1 MFKEILNDDPAQAAD
16 RPRSLNAERLE
27 NREFLQ
33 RVGHQSTISAYSQE
47 SAVLPPFAR
56 RSQHLDPMQAA
67 LCQDEESKRSSD
79 PSSGKDRDSS
89 LSSFSQVS
97 PITGRTSVPFGTD
110 ARNSTGR
117 SLSPVSPASP
127 VSKDLRHMS
136 AVSDLPPQ
144 SARASMLPQA
154 SAEIRRRDEEE
165 TTSRPFSS
173 ASGFPVG
180 PTFSPIAEQ
189 PPQSSPG
196 SEQSPKQYMQHMSD
210 RNSTTAPEVVTTPA
224 PEPMIESSAAPSR
237 EGLSIPIPDRNSSL
251 GTSPELTPEIKQA
264 ETMDVSA
271 SKRVPK
277 LVEKRPSAAGH
288 SSKRL
293 SSLPKH
299 NPSNASR
306 FSFQLGESA
315 REEQVLEEKH
325 RKMKSQNRQL
335 SPDEDEDEFD
345 ESAMDDMDELEMQ
358 EQLDE
363 DYEEHDAPLA
373 TPMGELT
380 GLQRTKQQLQ
390 APSLS
395 DDGSLYDDDYV
406 DDDSQPNEP
415 GETNLAD
422 ADQTATQD
430 RHAMTWNAQQSPKN
444 SEGSHQHPADQNILP
459 TPDNAFHSGGELRID
474 TSGNNF
480 AQGGFPANWGQM
492 HNGTHGAES
501 RSGFYMQ
508 PEAAGYSSAV
518 ANVSSQREDTPL
530 RQQPNEK
537 RDSSRVASGVSFGST
552 GGPAFERHEQR
563 SREVNLPANATQN
576 KAAGLGL
583 TGFEDFDFGSGP
595 DLSIYDSRPT
605 SRQDAPNSDRW
616 TRDSDG
622 MPKRLSRWEDL
633 PTSASSPRASHFPP

>member
-1 MFKEILNDDPAQAAD
+1 MFKEILNDDPAQDAD

-33 RVGHQSTISAYSQE
+33 RVGHQSNFSAYSQE

-89 LSSFSQVS
+89 LSSFSQIS

-127 VSKDLRHMS
+127 MSKDLRRMS

-154 SAEIRRRDEEE
+154 SAESRRRDEEE
-165 TTSRPFSS
+165 ATSRPFSS

-189 PPQSSPG
+189 PPQMFPG
-196 SEQSPKQYMQHMSD
+196 SEQSPKRSMQQSSD
-210 RNSTTAPEVVTTPA
+210 RDPHTAPEVVTTPA

-264 ETMDVSA
+264 ETMNVSA

-293 SSLPKH
+293 SGLPKH

-345 ESAMDDMDELEMQ
+345 ESAMDDMDEFEMQ

-380 GLQRTKQQLQ
+380 GLQRTRQQLQ

-406 DDDSQPNEP
+406 DDDSHFD
-415 GETNLAD
+415 GLDETNPAD
-422 ADQTATQD
+422 VDQTATQD
-430 RHAMTWNAQQSPKN
+430 RHVMTWNAQPSSKN
-444 SEGSHQHPADQNILP
+444 SGGSHQHPADQNILP
-459 TPDNAFHSGGELRID
+459 TSDNAFHSGGGLRID

-480 AQGGFPANWGQM
+480 AQRGFPGNWGQR
-492 HNGTHGAES
+492 HNGAHGADS

-508 PEAAGYSSAV
+508 PEAAGYSPAV
-518 ANVSSQREDTPL
+518 ANASSQREDTPL

-552 GGPAFERHEQR
+552 GGQAFEKHEQR
-563 SREVNLPANATQN
+563 SREVNLPANATPN